1 MYNAK
6 QQPQKANTQLLILLN
21 SRNLFLQS
29 VVETVTME
37 EISPQ
42 LVFNWDQ
49 TGMNIVPSSSWT
61 MEEKGSKRIELVDI
75 KDKRQIT
82 AVFCCT
88 IQSDFLPVQPIYKGT
103 TRRCYPKHNFPA
115 GWDITHSKKHWSN
128 ESTVIQYI

>member
-1 MYNAK
+1 MILYNAK

-61 MEEKGSKRIELVDI
+61 IEEKGSKRIELVGI

-88 IQSDFLPVQPIYKGT
+88 IQGDFLPVQLIYKGT
-103 TRRCYPKHNFPA
+103 TRRCHPKHNFPA
-115 GWDITHSKKHWSN
+115 GWDITHPK
-128 ESTVIQYI
+128 